1 MKKYNHDKIERKWQR
16 YWADKKIYKTKEG
29 GKKPKCYVLDMF
41 PYPSGEG
48 LHVGHPRG
56 YIATDVYS
64 RFKRMNGFNVL
75 HPMGFDSF
83 GLPAENYAIK
93 NKIHPEIAVKN
104 NVKKF
109 KKQLEL
115 LGPDYDWDREIITSD
130 SEFYKWTQWIFLKM
144 FEKGLAYESY
154 EPINFCPSCLTG
166 LANEDVEDG
175 KCERCGT
182 AVIKKPMR
190 QWVLKITDYAER
202 MLEDLKELKGWPEH
216 IKEAQ
221 RNWIGRSEGA
231 EMKFEIRST
240 KSETNSKSQI
250 QNSKQFI
257 EVFTTRIDT
266 VFGVTYLVIAPEHS
280 IIKNLKLKIE
290 NFDEVSKYIEEA
302 KNKNELQRT
311 DLAKDKTGVE
321 LKGIKVINP
330 ANGEKLPIWVAD
342 YVLADYGT
350 GAIMAVPAHDE
361 RDFEFAKKYNLP
373 VREVIEPLFKTVS
386 GLDAIVKNLPM
397 KKRETVVCIVKHWSE
412 NKYLCLKWKKHNWK
426 TFVVGGTDGEDEVKA
441 GLREIIEETGYTS
454 AKFIKRLG
462 SKVHNQFFA
471 SHKNENRWAV
481 ITPLYFEL
489 ENGKK
494 IEINQK
500 ENDTHDAIWVNYDQV
515 LNYIFDD
522 ESDSIF
528 WNRLIGK
535 ETSYSGDGIL
545 INSGQFNGLDS
556 EIAREK
562 MTKWLE
568 EKKLGGKKINYKL
581 KDWVFSRQR
590 YWGEP
595 IPLIHCENCR
605 TKKALLIHGFEGN
618 GNGHWFLWLKEKLES
633 KGIKVYN
640 PTISAANHPTVESWL
655 KELMPI
661 VKNFGPDD
669 IIIGHSLGSNAA
681 LQVAQK
687 LGKNIGHFFLLAS
700 AIGRPRSKEFWSDI
714 EKTNLKSDIAALRKF
729 WESKINYKKIADTI
743 SSVTVIRSEDDK
755 LIPKDTHEKLPASFV
770 QEEWQGYGHFDEYKE
785 LPELWEQIQKVVS
798 DGIVPVPEKDLPVKL
813 PKVKFYEPT
822 DTGESPLAKI
832 EKWVNVKCPKCKG
845 YGKRETN
852 TMPQWAGSSWYYLRY
867 IDPKNKKILVDKKKE
882 KYWMGAGLP
891 RHTIGG
897 VDMYVGGTEHATR
910 HLIYA
915 RFWHKFLY
923 DIGIVGS
930 KEPFAGLKNQ
940 GLILGSDGRKMS
952 KRWGNIVN
960 PDDVVKEY
968 GADSLRL
975 YEMFMGPFD
984 QMIPWDTRNII
995 GVKRFLERVW
1005 KLREKINPKSEIRNP
1020 KQIKN
1025 NKIQNSKLESLIH
1038 QTIKKVTEDIE
1049 NFHFN
1054 TAISALMILLN
1065 EMEKENDLNVTHY
1078 ELFITLL
1085 APFAPHIAE
1094 ELWFDIGGKKS
1105 IHLKD
1110 WPEFDVSKTVEN
1122 SFKLVVQ
1129 INGKVRDFFEVSAGI
1144 SENEAKD
1151 LTLKRTN
1158 VKKWIG
1164 DKRVEKIIYVSNK
1177 IISIV
1182 TQI

>member
-1 MKKYNHDKIERKWQR
+1 MKKYNHDKIEKKWQK
-16 YWADKKIYKTKEG
+16 YWKDKKIYKTKKG

-130 SEFYKWTQWIFLKM
+130 SEFYKGTQWIFLKM
-144 FEKGLAYESY
+144 FKKGLAYESY
-154 EPINFCPSCLTG
+154 EPINWCPSCKTG
-166 LANEDVEDG
+166 LANEDVEDD
-175 KCERCGT
+175 KCERCAT
-182 AVIKKPMR
+182 PVVKKPMR
-190 QWVLKITDYAER
+190 QWILKITDYAER
-202 MLEDLKELKGWPEH
+202 MLEDLDELKGWPEH

-221 RNWIGRSEGA
+221 RNWIGRSEGV

-250 QNSKQFI
+250 QNLKQFI

-266 VFGVTYLVIAPEHS
+266 IFGVTYLVLAPES
-280 IIKNLKLKIE
+280 KIIEELKGQISNLE
-290 NFDEVSKYIEEA
+290 EVEKYIEEA
-302 KNKNELQRT
+302 KNKSELQRT
-311 DLAKDKTGVE
+311 DLVKEKTGVE
-321 LKGIKVINP
+321 LKGIKAVNP
-330 ANGEKLPIWVAD
+330 ANGEELPVWMAD

-350 GAIMAVPAHDE
+350 GAIMPVPAHDE
-361 RDFEFAKKYNLP
+361 RDFEFTKKYNLP
-373 VREVIEPLFKTVS
+373 VSNVALVDKDE
-386 GLDAIVKNLPM
+386 AI
-397 KKRETVVCIVKHWSE
+397 KKV
-412 NKYLCLKWKKHNWK
+412 
-426 TFVVGGTDGEDEVKA
+426 
-441 GLREIIEETGYTS
+441 
-454 AKFIKRLG
+454 
-462 SKVHNQFFA
+462 
-471 SHKNENRWAV
+471 
-481 ITPLYFEL
+481 
-489 ENGKK
+489 NGKK
-494 IEINQK
+494 
-500 ENDTHDAIWVNYDQV
+500 T
-515 LNYIFDD
+515 
-522 ESDSIF
+522 
-528 WNRLIGK
+528 
-535 ETSYSGDGIL
+535 
-545 INSGQFNGLDS
+545 
-556 EIAREK
+556 
-562 MTKWLE
+562 
-568 EKKLGGKKINYKL
+568 INYKL

-595 IPLIHCENCR
+595 IPLVFCENCAV
-605 TKKALLIHGFEGN
+605 KIKSKISN
-618 GNGHWFLWLKEKLES
+618 LKDKYS
-633 KGIKVYN
+633 KGELLN
-640 PTISAANHPTVESWL
+640 PGWIVE
-655 KELMPI
+655 E
-661 VKNFGPDD
+661 N
-669 IIIGHSLGSNAA
+669 
-681 LQVAQK
+681 
-687 LGKNIGHFFLLAS
+687 
-700 AIGRPRSKEFWSDI
+700 
-714 EKTNLKSDIAALRKF
+714 
-729 WESKINYKKIADTI
+729 
-743 SSVTVIRSEDDK
+743 
-755 LIPKDTHEKLPASFV
+755 
-770 QEEWQGYGHFDEYKE
+770 
-785 LPELWEQIQKVVS
+785 
-798 DGIVPVPEKDLPVKL
+798 LPVKL

-822 DTGESPLAKI
+822 DTGESPLAKM
-832 EKWVNVKCPKCKG
+832 EKWVNVKCPKCGGKG
-845 YGKRETN
+845 RRETN
-852 TMPQWAGSSWYYLRY
+852 TMPQWAGSSWYYLAY
-867 IDPKNKKILVDKKKE
+867 IMRGISNFQFPISKYKKSFQH
-882 KYWMGAGLP
+882 WMP
-891 RHTIGG
+891 I
-897 VDMYVGGTEHATR
+897 DMYVGGTEHATR

-923 DIGIVGS
+923 DIGVVGG
-930 KEPFAGLKNQ
+930 KEPFGGLKNQ
-940 GLILGSDGRKMS
+940 GLIMGNDGRKMS

-984 QMIPWDTRNII
+984 QPIPWDTRNII

-1005 KLREKINPKSEIRNP
+1005 KL
-1020 KQIKN
+1020 Q
-1025 NKIQNSKLESLIH
+1025 SKVCQHQACQGLALTSSMSRSRLDMLIH

-1129 INGKVRDFFEVSAGI
+1129 INGKARDFFEVSAGI

>member
-1 MKKYNHDKIERKWQR
+1 MKKYDHKKIERKWQK
-16 YWADKKIYKTKEG
+16 YWREKKIYRTKEG

-109 KKQLEL
+109 KGQLEM
-115 LGPDYDWDREIITSD
+115 LGPDYDWKREIITSD
-130 SEFYKWTQWIFLKM
+130 SEFYKGTQWIFLKM
-144 FEKGLAYESY
+144 FKKGLAYESY
-154 EPINFCPSCLTG
+154 EPINWCPSCKTG
-166 LANEDVEDG
+166 LANEDVEDD
-175 KCERCGT
+175 KCERCAT
-182 AVIKKPMR
+182 PVVKKPMR
-190 QWVLKITDYAER
+190 QWILKITDYAER
-202 MLEDLKELKGWPEH
+202 MLEDLNELKGWPEH

-221 RNWIGRSEGA
+221 RNWIGKSEGTTI
-231 EMKFEIRST
+231 KFEIRST

-441 GLREIIEETGYTS
+441 GLREITEETGYTS
-454 AKFIKRLG
+454 AKFIKKLG
-462 SKVHNQFFA
+462 GKVHNQFFA

-489 ENGKK
+489 ENGGKT
-494 IEINQK
+494 EIDQK

-545 INSGQFNGLDS
+545 INSAQFNGLDS
-556 EIAREK
+556 EIAKEK

-595 IPLIHCENCR
+595 IPLIHCENC
-605 TKKALLIHGFEGN
+605 G
-618 GNGHWFLWLKEKLES
+618 
-633 KGIKVYN
+633 V
-640 PTISAANHPTVESWL
+640 
-655 KELMPI
+655 
-661 VKNFGPDD
+661 
-669 IIIGHSLGSNAA
+669 
-681 LQVAQK
+681 VAV
-687 LGKNIGHFFLLAS
+687 L
-700 AIGRPRSKEFWSDI
+700 
-714 EKTNLKSDIAALRKF
+714 
-729 WESKINYKKIADTI
+729 
-743 SSVTVIRSEDDK
+743 
-755 LIPKDTHEKLPASFV
+755 
-770 QEEWQGYGHFDEYKE
+770 
-785 LPELWEQIQKVVS
+785 
-798 DGIVPVPEKDLPVKL
+798 EKDLPVKL

-822 DTGESPLAKI
+822 DTGESPLAKM

-867 IDPKNKKILVDKKKE
+867 IDPHNEEALVDKKKDE
-882 KYWMGAGLP
+882 YWSP
-891 RHTIGG
+891 
-897 VDMYVGGTEHATR
+897 VDMYVGGAEHATR

-915 RFWHKFLY
+915 RFWHKFLF
-923 DIGIVGS
+923 DIGAVSNI
-930 KEPFAGLKNQ
+930 EPFTKLQ
-940 GLILGSDGRKMS
+940 SVGLILAEDGRKMS
-952 KRWGNIVN
+952 KRWNNVIN
-960 PDDVVKEY
+960 PDDVVAEF
-968 GADSLRL
+968 GADAMRL

-984 QMIPWDTRNII
+984 QACAWSTKGVI
-995 GVKRFLERVW
+995 GCRRFLEKVW
-1005 KLREKINPKSEIRNP
+1005 VLGEKIKDERLKINGD
-1020 KQIKN
+1020 N
-1025 NKIQNSKLESLIH
+1025 NKNIEILLN
-1038 QTIKKVTEDIE
+1038 QTIKKVTEDIPAMR
-1049 NFHFN
+1049 FN
-1054 TAISALMILLN
+1054 TAIAQLMIFANEASQSSILN
-1065 EMEKENDLNVTHY
+1065 LQSFASF
-1078 ELFITLL
+1078 LQLL
-1085 APFAPHIAE
+1085 APFAPHMTE
-1094 ELWFDIGGKKS
+1094 ELWANLGNKESIFKSAWPKFDPTKIQHSEITVVVQVNGKLRDEIIVPVDIAEADAKARALS
-1105 IHLKD
+1105 TEKIKKWLDGKE
-1110 WPEFDVSKTVEN
+1110 PKKVIYVKG
-1122 SFKLVVQ
+1122 KLV
-1129 INGKVRDFFEVSAGI
+1129 
-1144 SENEAKD
+1144 
-1151 LTLKRTN
+1151 
-1158 VKKWIG
+1158 
-1164 DKRVEKIIYVSNK
+1164 
-1177 IISIV
+1177 SIV
-1182 TQI
+1182 V